1 MSTYNEY
8 IFIKIWNDGDI
19 LNNELEMVIVQIIT
33 VLTYNHK
40 FLSFSVFHINFRA
53 EQIKDTYL
61 RLNFNTCAVAVIPF
75 HANAAEAIVKNVTF

>member
-33 VLTYNHK
+33 VLTVVQYNCTN
-40 FLSFSVFHINFRA
+40 I
-53 EQIKDTYL
+53 
-61 RLNFNTCAVAVIPF
+61 
-75 HANAAEAIVKNVTF
+75 